1 MDRNQSA
8 PFSDVDEAIQTL
20 RISRSLFLRLVKEG
34 RLPKPIKVGNR
45 SLWITES
52 LINAVQNNQTH
63 PSISEGD
70 HA

>member
-1 MDRNQSA
+1 MDSKQPA
-8 PFSDVDEAIQTL
+8 PFSDVDAAIQTL

-52 LINAVQNNQTH
+52 LINAVRNNKTD

>member
-8 PFSDVDEAIQTL
+8 PFSDVDGAIQTL

-34 RLPKPIKVGNR
+34 RLPQPIKVGNR

-52 LINAVQNNQTH
+52 LINAVQNNQTN
-63 PSISEGD
+63 PAISEGD